1 MTPPPEPVATQ
12 TALVPFG
19 LPFFDHAVGGIPSG
33 GVMLLH
39 GEPATARAVASL
51 AFIESRLVSGVSSL
65 VISSSSPADWPRLP
79 GSGRRP
85 SEHEAI
91 LFAQIPSVGLTPAA
105 AHTAWTEILPMI
117 RQTRPG
123 RLILFPALAWFE
135 FVPETA
141 IALYAV
147 RFIAA
152 LNSIGCETLLTFPA
166 PRSPRARHLLS
177 ILSGLCPSVA
187 SLHPGVTPGAV
198 RWTTEHLLHH
208 SARPAA
214 ELELTT
220 FTETRAG
227 AAAAS
232 PHSAA
237 PASPPLSPPI
247 SSPQP
252 APPSSPVVSS
262 EPIVTFS
269 NSTEKKPVRIH
280 FSSLM
285 GMAGNR
291 LPKDVKPG
299 RSTPS

>member
-1 MTPPPEPVATQ
+1 MIPPPEPVAAQ

-19 LPFFDHAVGGIPSG
+19 LPFFDHPVGGIPSG

-39 GEPATARAVASL
+39 GEPAAARAVASL
-51 AFIESRLVSGVSSL
+51 AFIESRLVGGVGAL
-65 VISSSSPADWPRLP
+65 VVSSSSPADWPRLP
-79 GSGRRP
+79 GSGRKP

-91 LFAQIPSVGLTPAA
+91 LFAQIPSTGLTPAA

-141 IALYAV
+141 VALYAV

-152 LNSIGCETLLTFPA
+152 LNSLGCETLLTFPS

-177 ILSGLCPSVA
+177 ILSGLCPTVA
-187 SLHPGVTPGAV
+187 SLQPGGAPGTV

-214 ELELTT
+214 ELDLAT

-232 PHSAA
+232 TPAAA
-237 PASPPLSPPI
+237 PSPP
-247 SSPQP
+247 P
-252 APPSSPVVSS
+252 AAAAAPVVST

-269 NSTEKKPVRIH
+269 QSADKKPVRIH

-291 LPKDVKPG
+291 LPKDVKHG
-299 RSTPS
+299 RSAPS

>member
-1 MTPPPEPVATQ
+1 MIPPPEPVAAQ

-19 LPFFDHAVGGIPSG
+19 LPFFDHPVGGIPSG

-51 AFIESRLVSGVSSL
+51 AFIESRLVGGVSAL
-65 VISSSSPADWPRLP
+65 VVSSSSPADWPRLP
-79 GSGRRP
+79 GSGRKP

-91 LFAQIPSVGLTPAA
+91 LFAQIPATGLTPAA

-141 IALYAV
+141 VALYAV

-152 LNSIGCETLLTFPA
+152 LNSLGCETLLTFPT
-166 PRSPRARHLLS
+166 PRSPRARHLLT
-177 ILSGLCPSVA
+177 ILSGLCPTVVRLQAGA
-187 SLHPGVTPGAV
+187 SPATV

-208 SARPAA
+208 HARPTA
-214 ELELTT
+214 ELDLAT
-220 FTETRAG
+220 FTETRAV

-232 PHSAA
+232 THSGA
-237 PASPPLSPPI
+237 PASPAAPAPVP
-247 SSPQP
+247 SPQP
-252 APPSSPVVSS
+252 APLAAPVVSS

-269 NSTEKKPVRIH
+269 HSAEKRPVRIH

-291 LPKDVKPG
+291 LPKDAKPG
-299 RSTPS
+299 RSSPS

>member
-1 MTPPPEPVATQ
+1 MIPPPEPVAAQ

-19 LPFFDHAVGGIPSG
+19 LPFFDHPVGGIPSG

-39 GEPATARAVASL
+39 GEPAAARAVASL
-51 AFIESRLVSGVSSL
+51 AFIESRLVDGVGAL
-65 VISSSSPADWPRLP
+65 VVSSSSPADWPRLP
-79 GSGRRP
+79 GSGRKP
-85 SEHEAI
+85 AEHEAI
-91 LFAQIPSVGLTPAA
+91 LFAQIPATGLTPAA

-152 LNSIGCETLLTFPA
+152 LNSLGCETLLTVPA
-166 PRSPRARHLLS
+166 ARSPRARHLLS
-177 ILSGLCPSVA
+177 ILSGLCPTVA
-187 SLHPGVTPGAV
+187 SLQPGSSPATV

-208 SARPAA
+208 HARPAA
-214 ELELTT
+214 ELDLAT
-220 FTETRAG
+220 FTETRAV

-232 PHSAA
+232 TPSAA
-237 PASPPLSPPI
+237 PAAPAQAPPI
-247 SSPQP
+247 I
-252 APPSSPVVSS
+252 SS

-269 NSTEKKPVRIH
+269 QSADKKPIRIH

-291 LPKDVKPG
+291 LPNDVKPG
-299 RSTPS
+299 RNTPS

>member
-1 MTPPPEPVATQ
+1 MIHPPEPVAAQ

-19 LPFFDHAVGGIPSG
+19 LPFFDHPVGGIPSG

-39 GEPATARAVASL
+39 GEPAAARAVASL
-51 AFIESRLVSGVSSL
+51 AFIESRLVGGVGAL
-65 VISSSSPADWPRLP
+65 VVSSSSPADWPRLP
-79 GSGRRP
+79 GSGRKP
-85 SEHEAI
+85 AEHEAI
-91 LFAQIPSVGLTPAA
+91 LFAQIPAAGLTPAA

-141 IALYAV
+141 VALYAV

-152 LNSIGCETLLTFPA
+152 LNSLGCETLLTFPT

-177 ILSGLCPSVA
+177 ILSGLCPTVA
-187 SLHPGVTPGAV
+187 RLQPGTTPGSV

-208 SARPAA
+208 HARPTA
-214 ELELTT
+214 ELDLAT
-220 FTETRAG
+220 FAETRAVE
-227 AAAAS
+227 AAAS
-232 PHSAA
+232 TPAAA
-237 PASPPLSPPI
+237 PAPSATPRAPAAPI
-247 SSPQP
+247 I
-252 APPSSPVVSS
+252 SS

-269 NSTEKKPVRIH
+269 NSAEKKPVRIH

-291 LPKDVKPG
+291 LPMDNKPG